1 MVGILS
7 TPMTLRGTR
16 TMTRLDKHRSERGD
30 AADGED
36 FDDDSTTE
44 RHDKLIISIG
54 VLIRLNLMYV
64 I

>member
-16 TMTRLDKHRSERGD
+16 TMFRLDKHRAERGGD

-36 FDDDSTTE
+36 LDDATNE
-44 RHDKLIISIG
+44 RHDLNEI
-54 VLIRLNLMYV
+54 VLFRLAF
-64 I
+64 